1 MKFLNNI
8 EVGATPAF
16 TLPLTDGSA
25 NQVLTTDGSGGVA
38 WASTGSGNGT
48 MSKWFA
54 LADSHTGAG
63 TNLRIEDANELI
75 FEGANGITT
84 ESILASG
91 KIIIDGS
98 GISTGSNDFVDGA
111 TFNSSN
117 GELTLSVSSQSDV
130 VVDLDG
136 RYLTAETHAS
146 QGYLK
151 DTGTSLLNVL
161 ANYNTT
167 DTVGWASESNT
178 LNSVNFRLMSDGS
191 QLSLANDQWAD
202 RNTGG
207 VSPKYFVHMQADGA
221 GSPRSSVL
229 NDADEFFSAKIAQEN
244 LYMAIRNANNTAGQE
259 AGIIFRNDNDDST
272 IRIKGVAGLD
282 STTNETFRIES
293 VQGAT
298 SRHRLHVVNYGD
310 HHFRLAQTS
319 ADQPFMFYFGD
330 GTAMGNSTNPFAT
343 HAVRINA
350 ESIALGGTNNASEP
364 NFRYLDDG
372 DTGMF
377 LASTGVTAFS
387 SGGTQ
392 VMTIPTGTGTNGQVL
407 TTNGSGSASWTT
419 VSSGG
424 GGGLVTSLTTTGTS
438 GAASLSAGGVL
449 NIPTYA
455 DNDTTYSAGTGLD
468 LSSTTFSI
476 ESDLRGDV
484 DYVGH
489 GTSDYIDMSA
499 ANNLKVILAGTEAFR
514 VVNGGDIHAAQDVV
528 AFSTTISDVRLK
540 EDIETIESASKKV
553 SQLRGV
559 EYTWKKGG
567 RKGQREIGLIA
578 QEVEEVIPSIVREHK
593 LPLVEGLDDSSA
605 AYKTVDYEKLVA
617 LLIESNKEQQEIIS
631 QLEERVIDLENR
643 V

>member
-178 LNSVNFRLMSDGS
+178 LNDGNFRLMSDGS

-387 SGGTQ
+387 SGGTK
-392 VMTIPTGTGTNGQVL
+392 VFTIPASSGTNGQVL
-407 TTNGSGSASWTT
+407 TTNGSGTNSWTT
-419 VSSGG
+419 VSSG
-424 GGGLVTSLTTTGTS
+424 S
-438 GAASLSAGGVL
+438 
-449 NIPTYA
+449 
-455 DNDTTYSAGTGLD
+455 TYSAGAGLD
-468 LSSTTFSI
+468 LSSTTFSL

-484 DYVGH
+484 EFVG
-489 GTSDYIDMSA
+489 SSADDYIQFD
-499 ANNLKVILAGTEAFR
+499 ANSGTRMDFY
-514 VVNGGDIHAAQDVV
+514 VGGDIMGAWINDGQPELHCDGDIT
-528 AFSTTISDVRLK
+528 AFSTSVSDARLK
-540 EDIETIESASKKV
+540 EDIETIQSASKKV
-553 SQLRGV
+553 SELRGV
-559 EYTWKKGG
+559 EYTWKAGS
-567 RKGQREIGLIA
+567 RKGQREIGFIA
-578 QEVEEVIPSIVREHK
+578 QEVETVVPQIVREK
-593 LPLVEGLDDSSA
+593 NVFIDGKISEDK
-605 AYKTVDYEKLVA
+605 YKTVDYEKLIA
-617 LLIESNKEQQEIIS
+617 LLVESNKEQQEIIS

>member
-8 EVGATPAF
+8 QVGATPAF
-16 TLPLTDGSA
+16 TLPLADGSS
-25 NQVLTTDGSGGVA
+25 NQILQTNGSGTVSWVDIPAGTTDTNDYLTGA
-38 WASTGSGNGT
+38 AFNTSTG
-48 MSKWFA
+48 
-54 LADSHTGAG
+54 
-63 TNLRIEDANELI
+63 I
-75 FEGANGITT
+75 
-84 ESILASG
+84 
-91 KIIIDGS
+91 
-98 GISTGSNDFVDGA
+98 
-111 TFNSSN
+111 
-117 GELTLSVSSQSDV
+117 LTLSVQNQTAV
-130 VVDLDG
+130 TVDLDD
-136 RYLTAETHAS
+136 RYLTSFTETHSS

-151 DTGTSLLNVL
+151 DTGTSLVNVL
-161 ANYNTT
+161 ANYDSA
-167 DTVGWASESNT
+167 DTIGWANESNT

-207 VSPKYFVHMQADGA
+207 VSPKYFIHMAADGN

-229 NDADEFFSAKIAQEN
+229 SDADEFFSVKVAQSN
-244 LYMAIRNANNTAGQE
+244 AYMAIRNADNSAGQE
-259 AGIIFRNDNDDST
+259 AGLIFRNDNDDST

-293 VQGAT
+293 VQGAA
-298 SRHRLHVVNYGD
+298 SRHRLQITNYGD
-310 HHFRLAQTS
+310 HHFRFSQTS
-319 ADQPFMFYFGD
+319 SDQPFMFYFGN
-330 GTAMGNSTNPFAT
+330 GTAMGNSTNTFAT

-350 ESIALGGTNNASEP
+350 ESIAVGGTNNASEP

-407 TTNGSGSASWTT
+407 TTDGSGTASWTT

-438 GAASLSAGGVL
+438 GAATLSGGGVL
-449 NIPTYA
+449 NIPQYT
-455 DNDTTYSAGTGLD
+455 DTNTTYSNGAGLD
-468 LSSTTFSI
+468 VTGTTFSVA
-476 ESDLRGDV
+476 SDLRTDV
-484 DYVGH
+484 DYIGFN
-489 GTSDYIDMSA
+489 SDNYLDMSA
-499 ANNLKVILAGTEAFR
+499 ANVFKVFVSGGEAFR
-514 VVNGGDIHAAQDVV
+514 VDTSGNIHAAADVV
-528 AFSTTISDVRLK
+528 AFSTTISDARLK
-540 EDIETIESASKKV
+540 EDVETIESASEKV

-578 QEVEEVIPSIVREHK
+578 QEVEEVIPSIVREHQ
-593 LPLVEGLDDSSA
+593 LPLVQGLDDSST

-617 LLIESNKEQQEIIS
+617 LLIESNKEQQDIIS
-631 QLEERVIDLENR
+631 QLEERIIDIENR
-643 V
+643 L

>member
-8 EVGATPAF
+8 EVGASPNF
-16 TLPLTDGSA
+16 TLPLADGSS
-25 NQVLTTDGSGGVA
+25 NQILQTNGSGTVSWVDIPAGTTDTNDYVTSA
-38 WASTGSGNGT
+38 AFNTSTG
-48 MSKWFA
+48 
-54 LADSHTGAG
+54 
-63 TNLRIEDANELI
+63 I
-75 FEGANGITT
+75 
-84 ESILASG
+84 
-91 KIIIDGS
+91 
-98 GISTGSNDFVDGA
+98 
-111 TFNSSN
+111 
-117 GELTLSVSSQSDV
+117 LTLSVQNQTAV
-130 VVDLDG
+130 TVDLDD
-136 RYLTAETHAS
+136 RYLTSETHS
-146 QGYLK
+146 SEGYLK
-151 DTGTSLLNVL
+151 DTGAALVNVL
-161 ANYNTT
+161 ANYDSA
-167 DTVGWASESNT
+167 DTIGWANESNT

-207 VSPKYFVHMQADGA
+207 VSPKYFIHMTADGN
-221 GSPRSSVL
+221 GSPRSSIL
-229 NDADEFFSAKIAQEN
+229 SDADEFFSAKVDQDNA
-244 LYMAIRNANNTAGQE
+244 YMAIRNAANTAGQE

-282 STTNETFRIES
+282 STTNEAFRIES

-298 SRHRLHVVNYGD
+298 SRHRLHIVNYGD

-377 LASTGVTAFS
+377 LASDGVTAFS

-392 VMTIPTGTGTNGQVL
+392 VMTIPTGTGTSGQVL
-407 TTNGSGSASWTT
+407 TTNGSGTASWTT

-438 GAASLSAGGVL
+438 GAATLSGGGVL
-449 NIPTYA
+449 NIPNYEDT
-455 DNDTTYSAGTGLD
+455 NTTYSNGAGLD
-468 LSSTTFSI
+468 ITGTTFSV
-476 ESDLRGDV
+476 STDLRTDV
-484 DYVGH
+484 DYIGFN
-489 GTSDYIDMSA
+489 SDNYLDMSA
-499 ANNLKVILAGTEAFR
+499 ANVFKVIVSGNEAFR
-514 VVNGGDIHAAQDVV
+514 VDTSGNIHAAEDVV
-528 AFSTTISDVRLK
+528 AFSTTISDARLK
-540 EDIETIESASKKV
+540 EDVETIESASEKV
-553 SQLRGV
+553 SRLRGV

-578 QEVEEVIPSIVREHK
+578 QEVEEVIPSIVREHQ
-593 LPLVEGLDDSSA
+593 LPLVKGLDDSSA

-617 LLIESNKEQQEIIS
+617 LLIESNKEQQDIIS
-631 QLEERVIDLENR
+631 QLEERIIDIENR
-643 V
+643 L

>member
-8 EVGATPAF
+8 EVGSSPNF
-16 TLPLTDGSA
+16 TLPLADGSS
-25 NQVLTTDGSGGVA
+25 NQILQTNGSGTVSWIDIPAGA
-38 WASTGSGNGT
+38 TDTNDFLSAASFNTSTGVISFTVDNQ
-48 MSKWFA
+48 
-54 LADSHTGAG
+54 
-63 TNLRIEDANELI
+63 
-75 FEGANGITT
+75 TT
-84 ESILASG
+84 V
-91 KIIIDGS
+91 
-98 GISTGSNDFVDGA
+98 TVDI
-111 TFNSSN
+111 
-117 GELTLSVSSQSDV
+117 
-130 VVDLDG
+130 DG
-136 RYLTAETHAS
+136 RYLTAETHTS

-151 DTGTSLLNVL
+151 DTGTALVNVL
-161 ANYNTT
+161 ANYDSA
-167 DTVGWASESNT
+167 DTIGWANESNT
-178 LNSVNFRLMSDGS
+178 LASVNFRLMSDGS

-207 VSPKYFVHMQADGA
+207 VSPKYFIHMAADGN

-229 NDADEFFSAKIAQEN
+229 DDADEFFSAKVAQSN
-244 LYMAIRNANNTAGQE
+244 AYMAIRNADNSAGQE
-259 AGIIFRNDNDDST
+259 AGLIFRNDNDDST

-298 SRHRLHVVNYGD
+298 SRHRLHIVNYGD

-319 ADQPFMFYFGD
+319 ADQPFMFYFGN
-330 GTAMGNSTNPFAT
+330 GTVMGNSTDPFAT

-419 VSSGG
+419 VASG

-438 GAASLSAGGVL
+438 GASTLSSGVL
-449 NIPTYA
+449 NIPNYA
-455 DNDTTYSAGTGLD
+455 NTTYSNGAGIDITG
-468 LSSTTFSI
+468 TTFSL
-476 ESDLRGDV
+476 STDLRTDV
-484 DYVGH
+484 DYIGFN
-489 GTSDYIDMSA
+489 TDNYLDMSA
-499 ANNLKVILAGTEAFR
+499 ADVFKVFVSGNEAFR
-514 VVNGGDIHAAQDVV
+514 VDTSGNIHAAEDVV
-528 AFSTTISDVRLK
+528 AFSTTISDARLK
-540 EDIETIESASKKV
+540 EDIETIESASEKV
-553 SQLRGV
+553 SRLRGV

-578 QEVEEVIPSIVREHK
+578 QEVEEVIPSIVREHQ
-593 LPLVEGLDDSSA
+593 LPLVKGLDDSSV

-643 V
+643 L

>member
-8 EVGATPAF
+8 EAGATPAF

-25 NQVLTTDGSGGVA
+25 NQVLTTDGSGGVT

-54 LADSHTGAG
+54 LADSHTGTG
-63 TNLRIEDANELI
+63 TNLRIEDAHELI

-117 GELTLSVSSQSDV
+117 GELTLSVSTQSDV

-178 LNSVNFRLMSDGS
+178 LNDANFRLMSDGS
-191 QLSLANDQWAD
+191 QLSLSNDQWAD

-207 VSPKYFVHMQADGA
+207 VSPKYFIHMQADGA
-221 GSPRSSVL
+221 GSPRSSIL

-293 VQGAT
+293 VQGAA
-298 SRHRLHVVNYGD
+298 SRHRLHITNYGD
-310 HHFRLAQTS
+310 NHMRISQTS
-319 ADQPFMFYFGD
+319 ADQPIMYYWGN
-330 GTAMGNSTNPFAT
+330 GTAMGNSTNTFTTLGARFNSGSL
-343 HAVRINA
+343 AI
-350 ESIALGGTNNASEP
+350 GGTNVPSEP
-364 NFRYLDDG
+364 SFRFLDDG
-372 DTGMF
+372 DTGMY

-387 SGGTQ
+387 SGGTR
-392 VMTIPTGTGTNGQVL
+392 TLSIPTATGTNGQVL
-407 TTNGSGSASWTT
+407 TTNGSGVGSWTT
-419 VSSGG
+419 VSGG
-424 GGGLVTSLTTTGTS
+424 G
-438 GAASLSAGGVL
+438 
-449 NIPTYA
+449 
-455 DNDTTYSAGTGLD
+455 TTYSAGAGLD
-468 LSSTTFSI
+468 LSTTTFSL

-484 DYVGH
+484 EFVGSSAADYIQFDAVSGTQMDFYVGGSIMGAWRND
-489 GTSDYIDMSA
+489 GTPELHCD
-499 ANNLKVILAGTEAFR
+499 
-514 VVNGGDIHAAQDVV
+514 GDII
-528 AFSTTISDVRLK
+528 AFSTTISDARLK
-540 EDIETIESASKKV
+540 EDVETIQSASKKV
-553 SQLRGV
+553 SELRGV
-559 EYTWKKGG
+559 EYTWKAGS
-567 RKGQREIGLIA
+567 RKGQREIGFIA
-578 QEVEEVIPSIVREHK
+578 QEVETVVPQIVREK
-593 LPLVEGLDDSSA
+593 NVFIDGKISEDK
-605 AYKTVDYEKLVA
+605 YKTVDYEKLIA
-617 LLIESNKEQQEIIS
+617 LLVESNKEQQEIIS

>member
-8 EVGATPAF
+8 EVGASPNF
-16 TLPLTDGSA
+16 TLPLSDGSS
-25 NQVLTTDGSGGVA
+25 NQILQTNGSGTVSWVDIPAGTTDTNDYVTSA
-38 WASTGSGNGT
+38 AFNTSTG
-48 MSKWFA
+48 
-54 LADSHTGAG
+54 
-63 TNLRIEDANELI
+63 I
-75 FEGANGITT
+75 
-84 ESILASG
+84 
-91 KIIIDGS
+91 
-98 GISTGSNDFVDGA
+98 
-111 TFNSSN
+111 
-117 GELTLSVSSQSDV
+117 LTLSVQNQTAV
-130 VVDLDG
+130 TVDLDD
-136 RYLTAETHAS
+136 RYLTSETHS
-146 QGYLK
+146 SEGYLK
-151 DTGTSLLNVL
+151 DTGAALLNVL
-161 ANYNTT
+161 ANYDSA
-167 DTVGWASESNT
+167 DTIGWANESNT

-207 VSPKYFVHMQADGA
+207 VSPKYFIHMTADGN
-221 GSPRSSVL
+221 GSPRSSIL
-229 NDADEFFSAKIAQEN
+229 SDADEFFSAKVDQDNA
-244 LYMAIRNANNTAGQE
+244 YMAIRNAANTAGQE

-282 STTNETFRIES
+282 STTNEAFRIES

-298 SRHRLHVVNYGD
+298 SRHRLHIVNYGD

-377 LASTGVTAFS
+377 LASDGVTAFS

-392 VMTIPTGTGTNGQVL
+392 VMTIPTGTGTSGQVL
-407 TTNGSGSASWTT
+407 TTNGSGTASWTT

-438 GAASLSAGGVL
+438 GAATLSGGGVL
-449 NIPTYA
+449 NIPNYEDT
-455 DNDTTYSAGTGLD
+455 NTTYSNGAGLD
-468 LSSTTFSI
+468 ITGTTFSV
-476 ESDLRGDV
+476 STDLRTDV
-484 DYVGH
+484 DYIGFN
-489 GTSDYIDMSA
+489 SDNYLDMSA
-499 ANNLKVILAGTEAFR
+499 ANVFKVIVSGNEAFR
-514 VVNGGDIHAAQDVV
+514 VDTSGNIHAAEDVV
-528 AFSTTISDVRLK
+528 AFSTTISDARLK
-540 EDIETIESASKKV
+540 EDVETIESASEKV
-553 SQLRGV
+553 SRLRGV

-578 QEVEEVIPSIVREHK
+578 QEVEEVIPSIVREHQ
-593 LPLVEGLDDSSA
+593 LPLVKGLDDSSA

-617 LLIESNKEQQEIIS
+617 LLIESNKEQQDIIS
-631 QLEERVIDLENR
+631 QLEERIIDIENR
-643 V
+643 L

>member
-8 EVGATPAF
+8 EVGASPNF
-16 TLPLTDGSA
+16 TLPLADGSS
-25 NQVLTTDGSGGVA
+25 NQILQTNGSGTVSWIDLPAGTTDTNDYVTGA
-38 WASTGSGNGT
+38 AFNTSTG
-48 MSKWFA
+48 
-54 LADSHTGAG
+54 
-63 TNLRIEDANELI
+63 I
-75 FEGANGITT
+75 
-84 ESILASG
+84 
-91 KIIIDGS
+91 
-98 GISTGSNDFVDGA
+98 
-111 TFNSSN
+111 
-117 GELTLSVSSQSDV
+117 LTLTVQNQTAV
-130 VVDLDG
+130 TVDLDD
-136 RYLTAETHAS
+136 RYLTSETHSS

-151 DTGTSLLNVL
+151 DTGTALVNVL
-161 ANYNTT
+161 ANYDSA
-167 DTVGWASESNT
+167 DTIGWANESNT
-178 LNSVNFRLMSDGS
+178 LTSVNFRLMSDGS

-207 VSPKYFVHMQADGA
+207 VSPKYFIHMTADGN

-229 NDADEFFSAKIAQEN
+229 DDADEFFSVKVAQSN
-244 LYMAIRNANNTAGQE
+244 AYMAIRNADNSAGQE
-259 AGIIFRNDNDDST
+259 AGLIFRNDNDDST

-298 SRHRLHVVNYGD
+298 SRHRLHIVNYGD

-330 GTAMGNSTNPFAT
+330 GTSMGNSTNPFAT

-350 ESIALGGTNNASEP
+350 ESIAIGGTNSPDEP

-407 TTNGSGSASWTT
+407 TTNGSGTASWTT

-438 GAASLSAGGVL
+438 GAATLSSGVL
-449 NIPTYA
+449 NIPNYA
-455 DNDTTYSAGTGLD
+455 DTDTTYSNGAGIDITG
-468 LSSTTFSI
+468 TTFSV
-476 ESDLRGDV
+476 STDLRTDV
-484 DYVGH
+484 DYIGFN
-489 GTSDYIDMSA
+489 TDNYLDMSA
-499 ANNLKVILAGTEAFR
+499 ANVFKVFVSGNEAFR
-514 VVNGGDIHAAQDVV
+514 VDTSGNIHAAEDVV
-528 AFSTTISDVRLK
+528 AFSTTISDARLK
-540 EDIETIESASKKV
+540 EDIETIESASEKV
-553 SQLRGV
+553 SRLRGV

-578 QEVEEVIPSIVREHK
+578 QEVEEVIPSIVREHQ
-593 LPLVEGLDDSSA
+593 LPLVKGLDDSSV

-643 V
+643 L

>member
-8 EVGATPAF
+8 EVGASPNF
-16 TLPLTDGSA
+16 TLPLADGSS
-25 NQVLTTDGSGGVA
+25 NQILQTNGSGDVSWIDLPSGTTD
-38 WASTGSGNGT
+38 T
-48 MSKWFA
+48 
-54 LADSHTGAG
+54 
-63 TNLRIEDANELI
+63 
-75 FEGANGITT
+75 
-84 ESILASG
+84 
-91 KIIIDGS
+91 
-98 GISTGSNDFVDGA
+98 NDFVSA
-111 TFNSSN
+111 AAFNTSTGVIS
-117 GELTLSVSSQSDV
+117 LTVNNQTTV
-130 VVDLDG
+130 TVDIDG
-136 RYLTAETHAS
+136 RFLTSETHSS
-146 QGYLK
+146 QGYLT
-151 DTGTSLLNVL
+151 DTGASLVNVL

-178 LNSVNFRLMSDGS
+178 LNDGNFRLMSDGS

-207 VSPKYFVHMQADGA
+207 VSPKYFIHMAADGA

-229 NDADEFFSAKIAQEN
+229 ADADEFFSVKVNQDNA
-244 LYMAIRNANNTAGQE
+244 YMAIRNAANAAGQE

-272 IRIKGVAGLD
+272 IRIKGIAGGD
-282 STTNETFRIES
+282 SVTNETFRIES
-293 VQGAT
+293 VQGAA
-298 SRHRLHVVNYGD
+298 SRHRLHITNYGD
-310 HHFRLAQTS
+310 NHMRISQTS
-319 ADQPFMFYFGD
+319 ADQPIMYYWGN
-330 GTAMGNSTNPFAT
+330 GTAMGNSTNTFAT
-343 HAVRINA
+343 LGARFNSASLAI
-350 ESIALGGTNNASEP
+350 GGTNVPSEP
-364 NFRYLDDG
+364 SFRFLDDG

-392 VMTIPTGTGTNGQVL
+392 VMSVPTGTGTNGQVL
-407 TTNGSGSASWTT
+407 TTNGSGTASWTT

-438 GAASLSAGGVL
+438 GAASLDAGGVL

-489 GTSDYIDMSA
+489 GSNDYIDMSA
-499 ANNLKVILAGTEAFR
+499 ANNLKVILAGAEAFR

>member
-8 EVGATPAF
+8 EVGASPNF
-16 TLPLTDGSA
+16 TLPLADGSS
-25 NQVLTTDGSGGVA
+25 NQILQTNGSGTVSWVDIPSGTTDTNDYVTSA
-38 WASTGSGNGT
+38 AFNTSTG
-48 MSKWFA
+48 
-54 LADSHTGAG
+54 
-63 TNLRIEDANELI
+63 I
-75 FEGANGITT
+75 
-84 ESILASG
+84 
-91 KIIIDGS
+91 
-98 GISTGSNDFVDGA
+98 
-111 TFNSSN
+111 
-117 GELTLSVSSQSDV
+117 LTLSVQNQTAV
-130 VVDLDG
+130 TVDLDD
-136 RYLTAETHAS
+136 RYLTSETHS
-146 QGYLK
+146 SEGYLK
-151 DTGTSLLNVL
+151 DTGAALVNVL
-161 ANYNTT
+161 ANYDSA
-167 DTVGWASESNT
+167 DTIGWANESNT

-207 VSPKYFVHMQADGA
+207 VSPKYFIHMTADGN
-221 GSPRSSVL
+221 GSPRSSIL
-229 NDADEFFSAKIAQEN
+229 SDADEFFSAKVDQDNA
-244 LYMAIRNANNTAGQE
+244 YMAIRNAANTAGQE

-282 STTNETFRIES
+282 STTNEAFRIES

-298 SRHRLHVVNYGD
+298 SRHRLHIVNYGD

-377 LASTGVTAFS
+377 LASDGVTAFS

-392 VMTIPTGTGTNGQVL
+392 VMTIPTGTGTSGQVL
-407 TTNGSGSASWTT
+407 TTNGSGTASWTT

-438 GAASLSAGGVL
+438 GAATLSGGGVL
-449 NIPTYA
+449 NIPNYEDT
-455 DNDTTYSAGTGLD
+455 NTTYSNGAGLD
-468 LSSTTFSI
+468 ITGTTFSV
-476 ESDLRGDV
+476 STDLRTDV
-484 DYVGH
+484 DYIGFN
-489 GTSDYIDMSA
+489 SDNYLDMSA
-499 ANNLKVILAGTEAFR
+499 ANVFKVIVSGNEAFR
-514 VVNGGDIHAAQDVV
+514 VDTSGNIHAAEDVV
-528 AFSTTISDVRLK
+528 AFSTTISDARLK
-540 EDIETIESASKKV
+540 EDVETIESASEKV
-553 SQLRGV
+553 SRLRGV

-578 QEVEEVIPSIVREHK
+578 QEVEEVIPSIVREHQ
-593 LPLVEGLDDSSA
+593 LPLVKGLDDSSA

-617 LLIESNKEQQEIIS
+617 LLIESNKEQQDIIS
-631 QLEERVIDLENR
+631 QLEERIIDIENR
-643 V
+643 L